1 MSMFIWLCVIVY
13 DSVFMYIMYN
23 LHILSSQRF
32 IDMYPIVPD
41 MAPWKNSFVLN
52 MFTLYEYIWNKD

>member
-1 MSMFIWLCVIVY
+1 MSVFIWLCVIVY

-23 LHILSSQRF
+23 LRILSSQRF

-41 MAPWKNSFVLN
+41 MAPWKFCIEYVYPIW
-52 MFTLYEYIWNKD
+52 LYLK